1 MIALGAD
8 QYDDMDEDEAR
19 QKKSFFAYYYMVVQV
34 GGLLVAVPPELLNA
48 SVMWGAAIIV
58 ILFILGQ
65 AAAMA
70 FYTKDY
76 GKVGTVVLFLLWG
89 AAAREKRGWLMWR
102 AGFEQNRAKSCDAML
117 IERTNF
123 TDSTQPTPL
132 LLRDPIVTFCPP
144 LPIYRWSTAPPL

>member
-1 MIALGAD
+1 MPLRQHKGLFLAGTYGGWVTLGGLSSSVVIALGAD

-58 ILFILGQ
+58 VLFLLAQ
-65 AAAMA
+65 AGAMA

-76 GKVGTVVLFLLWG
+76 RKVCSITVCCT
-89 AAAREKRGWLMWR
+89 
-102 AGFEQNRAKSCDAML
+102 SCVMC
-117 IERTNF
+117 
-123 TDSTQPTPL
+123 
-132 LLRDPIVTFCPP
+132 VCV
-144 LPIYRWSTAPPL
+144 